1 MLEQA
6 VFGSPLKHQALKT
19 CSNTLPFTR
28 QTKHSRSRETPTDTF
43 IFVRLP
49 DILNDK
55 KTSKKVWKN
64 V

>member
-6 VFGSPLKHQALKT
+6 VFGSPWKHQALKT
-19 CSNTLPFTR
+19 RSNTLPFTR
-28 QTKHSRSRETPTDTF
+28 QTKHSRSRETLTDTF

-55 KTSKKVWKN
+55 KTSKKVWEN